1 MSEAPRV
8 IALPG
13 PPDSLAGEAA
23 EAVRARTAFVPHVAI
38 VLGSG
43 LGAAVKDLVED
54 ASFSF
59 DELPGFP
66 RPTVPGHAGRLA
78 LGELAGV
85 PVAVFRGRIHHYEGN
100 EMAACALPV
109 RLARLLGAGTAILT
123 AATGGIA
130 EGLSTG
136 HLVVGTDHLNFMGVS
151 PLRGWRRPDGSPPF
165 VDMVGAYDAELA
177 GLAFDAATARGI
189 PVSRGVYA
197 AMAGPNYE
205 TPAEIEFLRRSGAA
219 VVGMS
224 VVPEAVPARALGMR
238 VLGLFFVTNQVGV
251 EVKHEDVVRASVRV
265 AGAIGQVIADV
276 LAKGDRWAAT

>member
-1 MSEAPRV
+1 
-8 IALPG
+8 
-13 PPDSLAGEAA
+13 LADRAA
-23 EAVRARTAFVPHVAI
+23 EAVRSRTATSPAVAI

-43 LGAAVKDLVED
+43 LGAAVDELREE

-59 DELPGFP
+59 EELPGFP
-66 RPTVPGHAGRLA
+66 SPTVPGHAGRLV

-85 PVAVFRGRIHHYEGN
+85 PVAVFRGRIHFYEGN
-100 EMAACALPV
+100 EMPVCALPI

-130 EGLSTG
+130 EGLDTG
-136 HLVVGTDHLNFMGVS
+136 HLVVGTDHINFMGAS
-151 PLRGWRRPDGSPPF
+151 PLRGWRHPDGSPPF

-177 GLAFDAATARGI
+177 DLAVEAAERAGV
-189 PVSRGVYA
+189 PVRRGVYA
-197 AMAGPNYE
+197 AMSGPAYE

-238 VLGLFFVTNQVGV
+238 LLGLFFVTNKVGV
-251 EVKHEDVVRASVRV
+251 EVRHEDVVRASDKM
-265 AGAIGQVIADV
+265 ADAIGTVIHDV
-276 LAKGDRWAAT
+276 LSKGAGWTAT